1 MGFFLIVF
9 LIFWGGGDDQG
20 CVCCMSGF
28 GIGVWGWDRGF
39 GIEEGGEEE
48 GEWTGR
54 GRRRGG
60 RGDRGKRGEG
70 ERHRTPDLEI

>member
-1 MGFFLIVF
+1 
-9 LIFWGGGDDQG
+9 
-20 CVCCMSGF
+20 MSGF

-60 RGDRGKRGEG
+60 RGRGIEG
-70 ERHRTPDLEI
+70 KGGKEKGTEPPTLKFNPGLEPGRVCFI